1 MSNNLP
7 RGLPWID
14 WDEWTTVKNCM
25 YSKELK
31 DQISA
36 LECVAVWRLRGKLPH
51 SVESTAQLLEVLHN
65 LIIDFWDQCIACTKY
80 LFTQF

>member
-1 MSNNLP
+1 MKEIMSSNLP

-31 DQISA
+31 DQIWA

-51 SVESTAQLLEVLHN
+51 SVESTAQLLEV
-65 LIIDFWDQCIACTKY
+65 
-80 LFTQF
+80 